1 MNQMI
6 EDAVKLVKDS
16 DWKSFCIST
25 IISKKKLAQEESPWD
40 SDFTSPESI
49 KNSVNFEIVSE
60 LRKKLDIPYDAV
72 NGDGRIV
79 FDFSSSRVFLKY
91 EPIFVFG
98 RYKKFSRELSQT
110 RWICRKCSGKGCKS
124 CEGKGK
130 NYVSVEE
137 LIGEV
142 FKKQTKC
149 SEYFMHSS
157 GREDVDALN
166 TAGRPFILEL
176 KEPKQRNIDFE
187 KLIFDERISISDFKI
202 TKRSSIE
209 LVSSSH
215 FDKEYE
221 AEIEFENDISD
232 SDVEKLESIEG
243 KILQQKTPNRV
254 IHRRADII
262 RKRKIKKLKIKE
274 KDKRKI
280 TILLTAEPGT
290 YIKEFIS
297 GDEGRTV
304 PNISS
309 ELNNPAKCTKL
320 SVTRID
326 DDFLKILGL

>member
-6 EDAVKLVKDS
+6 EDAVKLMKDS

-25 IISKKKLAQEESPWD
+25 IISKKKLAGEESPWD

-49 KNSVNFEIVSE
+49 KNSINFEVVSE
-60 LRKKLDIPYDAV
+60 LRKKLNIPYDAI

-91 EPIFVFG
+91 EPIFIFG

-110 RWICRKCSGKGCKS
+110 RWICRKCNGKGCKS

-130 NYVSVEE
+130 NYTSIEE

-149 SEYFMHSS
+149 SEYFLHSS

-166 TAGRPFILEL
+166 LAGRPFVLEL
-176 KEPKQRNIDFE
+176 EEPKQRNIDFE
-187 KLIFDERISISDFKI
+187 KLEFDERISISDFKI
-202 TKRSSIE
+202 AKRSSIE

-221 AEIEFENDISD
+221 VEIEFEKDISD
-232 SDVEKLESIEG
+232 SDIEKIKSLEGI
-243 KILQQKTPNRV
+243 ILQQKTPTRV

-262 RKRKIKKLKIKE
+262 RKRKIKKLMIKE
-274 KDKRKI
+274 NNKRKA
-280 TILLTAEPGT
+280 TLLITAEPGT
-290 YIKEFIS
+290 YIKELIS
-297 GDEGRTV
+297 SDEGRTV
-304 PNISS
+304 PSISS
-309 ELNNPAKCTKL
+309 ELNNPAKCIKL

-326 DDFLKILGL
+326 DGFLKILGF